1 MTDLEFKIFK
11 VPSEFGEWLAAFE
24 DDQLI
29 FLGSYNAG
37 KKLVEGDLASLIEKF
52 YSVRIGSF
60 QPAKWNNGNFWT
72 TQHQIKLQGTEFQM
86 KVWLE
91 LLKIPAGK
99 TVTYSELAKK
109 LRKGSAVRA
118 VATAVGKNPISYW
131 IPCHRVVG
139 KGSNLLKYHWGPEVK
154 EYLLIKEGVL

>member
-1 MTDLEFKIFK
+1 MADLEFHIYK
-11 VPSEFGEWLAAFE
+11 VPSEYGEWLAAF
-24 DDQLI
+24 DQDELI

-37 KKLVEGDLASLIEKF
+37 KKLVEGDLADFFKTHYGF
-52 YSVRIGSF
+52 KVGPF
-60 QPAKWNNGNFWT
+60 VPAKWNQGNFWT
-72 TQHQIKLQGTEFQM
+72 QKHKIKLQGTEFQM

-109 LRKGSAVRA
+109 LRRPSAVRA
-118 VATAVGKNPISYW
+118 VASAVGKNPISYW

-139 KGSNLLKYHWGPEVK
+139 KNGNTLKYHWGPEVK
-154 EYLLIKEGVL
+154 EYLLKVEAAL